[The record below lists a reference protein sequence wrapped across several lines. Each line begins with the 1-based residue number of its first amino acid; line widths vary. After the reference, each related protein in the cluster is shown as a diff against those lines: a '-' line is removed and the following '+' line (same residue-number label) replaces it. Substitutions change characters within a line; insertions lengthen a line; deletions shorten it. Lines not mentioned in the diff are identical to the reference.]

1 MTKIKTMEIDQLDN
15 NEEKKLPLQG
25 KVILWVE
32 DDILLT
38 DIIHKKMQRLNIEL
52 LHAYDS
58 VGCFKILTEGKRPD
72 IIFLDILLPG
82 MNGYEILEKL
92 KANEE
97 TKDIPVIILSNFGQ
111 KSEIEKGME
120 LGATKFLIKA
130 TMTLDEVFQ
139 EADSILKKLSI

>member
-1 MTKIKTMEIDQLDN
+1 METDQIDNHTKSNDR
-15 NEEKKLPLQG
+15 PLAD
-25 KVILWVE
+25 KVVLWIE

-38 DIIHKKMQRLNIEL
+38 EIIRKKMQKLNTEL

-58 VGCFKILTEGKRPD
+58 GGAFKLLVENKKPD

-92 KANEE
+92 KADEN
-97 TKDIPVIILSNFGQ
+97 TKSIPVIILSNFGQ
-111 KSEIEKGME
+111 KSEIEKGLN
-120 LGATKFLIKA
+120 LGAERFLIKA

-139 EADSILKKLSI
+139 EADAILRKHAA